1 MPELPEVE
9 TVRSMLSPQVVG
21 RRIREIIL
29 HRPDFVKSGGKW
41 LPRLAGSECLRLWRH
56 GKFLWLDTASGVTAL
71 MHLGMTGYLGM
82 AEPRDPLA
90 KHTHVVWRFLEGSDE
105 LRHVDPRRFG
115 RLAFYETDR
124 LKEASPLERLGVDAL
139 AMRRATFRK
148 ILQSRNRR
156 LKGLL
161 LDQSVIAGL
170 GNIYIDEALYAAR
183 LHPETSSGLLDDDRC
198 DRLWKE
204 VKRVL
209 RASIRAGGSSID
221 DYRKPD
227 GQTGWYQVRLRV
239 YGRGGEPCARCGM
252 IVTTRTISGRT
263 THFCPACQ
271 VPNTST

>member
-9 TVRSMLSPQVVG
+9 TVRSMLAPLIVG
-21 RRIREIIL
+21 RRIREIVL
-29 HRPDFVKSGGKW
+29 HRPDFVKEGSER
-41 LPRLAGSECLRLWRH
+41 LSRLAGSECFRLWRH

-82 AEPRDPLA
+82 AEPCDPLA
-90 KHTHVVWRFLEGSDE
+90 KHTHVIWRFLDGSDE

-124 LKEASPLERLGVDAL
+124 LKEASPLARLGVDAL
-139 AMRRATFRK
+139 AMRRATFREL
-148 ILQSRNRR
+148 LQGRNRK

-161 LDQSVIAGL
+161 LDQSAIAGL
-170 GNIYIDEALYAAR
+170 GNIYIDEALYGAR
-183 LHPETSSGLLDDDRC
+183 LHPETSSGALTDASC
-198 DRLWKE
+198 DRLWRE

-239 YGRGGEPCARCGM
+239 YGRGGEPCARCRT
-252 IVTTRTISGRT
+252 IVMTRTISGRT

-271 VPNTST
+271 ISDTTD